1 MVVCRVQAI
10 RTLRK
15 DYLNELF
22 EARGFCSLCKSFISR
37 SFPRRILI
45 SDEEMS
51 HIMDQENV
59 HLEPVP
65 HVHVFW
71 IDRNFSVRRVE
82 GIKIMSN
89 ELKTPTWATNDA
101 FRQQKGSN
109 VVLLGD
115 NFVSS
120 FTHIAGFLVKSGS
133 TVIEAMPKK
142 LENSLITRYS
152 PEHDITFSILPST
165 NSNVSNLSEWVKLYA
180 GAIEES
186 SSDFDS
192 DSIWLALSYGDANAG
207 RNPVTVDERILTS
220 LLSSKHLKAELHP
233 DVRSLIKCFSDEL
246 GVELDS
252 IEQSF
257 SFENLYDEVK
267 DMIMRVGISA
277 ASRVFFR
284 LFNGRMLKVRR
295 LS

>member
-1 MVVCRVQAI
+1 V
-10 RTLRK
+10 
-15 DYLNELF
+15 
-22 EARGFCSLCKSFISR
+22 
-37 SFPRRILI
+37 LI
-45 SDEEMS
+45 SDEEIS

-65 HVHVFW
+65 HVHIFW

-82 GIKIMSN
+82 GIKIIDK
-89 ELKTPTWATNDA
+89 EVKTPTWTMNYA
-101 FRQQKGSN
+101 FKQQQGSN
-109 VVLLGD
+109 VILLGD

-133 TVIEAMPKK
+133 SVIEAMPKK
-142 LENSLITRYS
+142 LGNFLITRYS
-152 PEHDITFSILPST
+152 PEHDIAFSILPSN
-165 NSNVSNLSEWVKLYA
+165 NSSVANLSEWVRLFV

-186 SSDFDS
+186 SGEFDS

-207 RNPVTVDERILTS
+207 RNPVAVDEKILTS

-246 GVELDS
+246 GVELNS

-257 SFENLYDEVK
+257 GFKNLYDEIE
-267 DMIMRVGISA
+267 DLIMRGGISA
-277 ASRVFFR
+277 ASRVFFK
-284 LFNGRMLKVRR
+284 LFNGRMLKIRR
-295 LS
+295 LC